1 VIVLVNTVVFLVPAY
16 FSLRVI
22 RAVEP
27 SLSYDK
33 VVNQILIGGAYILPV
48 IFVELVLDSIITYVF
63 FGKPGVS
70 GNSLFAEDI
79 KGKAMKIVGS
89 EPLGKLESYAFV
101 YAFLV
106 PAAIEEGSK
115 WRMAEMAIRRETCSY
130 SETVCITMLGAL
142 GFAAGEHYLY
152 SINILASSQDILS
165 NIIVSLFRGALCF
178 PLHVG
183 TSRVIGLG
191 LAEVKVLGERNRF
204 WIYFALAVFTH
215 GLFDALP
222 FLEAILAPR
231 KVLPEWILEGGFVYI
246 QMAISTILVVGGRAL
261 LQNHTDILLSSSTY
275 GSFLGN

>member
-1 VIVLVNTVVFLVPAY
+1 MDIRWRIPQVLLLIGVFLIFQGAPPVIVLVNTVVFLVPAY

-89 EPLGKLESYAFV
+89 EPLGKLESY
-101 YAFLV
+101 
-106 PAAIEEGSK
+106 
-115 WRMAEMAIRRETCSY
+115 
-130 SETVCITMLGAL
+130 ETVCITMLGAL